1 METIHTVM
9 LNILVIVFLTTVLD
23 LLLPESAMRGYIKM
37 AMGFFVVLTILQP
50 VIQLAAPEAILQQ
63 WQLSVPASVREN
75 SLAVQSPVYEQQQKE
90 LEQLYTE
97 KLNGQVYSLLLL
109 TTELENFRVDCSV
122 SDQCLQQIQVWVPDT
137 EKLDCSRIQQALS
150 GYYGLNTD
158 QIIIARARGASDGL
172 EEHE

>member
-63 WQLSVPASVREN
+63 WQLSVPASVGEN
-75 SLAVQSPVYEQQQKE
+75 QFGGYRALFMNSSKRSWSSYIQK
-90 LEQLYTE
+90 
-97 KLNGQVYSLLLL
+97 N
-109 TTELENFRVDCSV
+109 
-122 SDQCLQQIQVWVPDT
+122 
-137 EKLDCSRIQQALS
+137 
-150 GYYGLNTD
+150 
-158 QIIIARARGASDGL
+158 
-172 EEHE
+172 